1 MTFLNFILLGGVAAA
16 SIPVIIHLINRN
28 RFRIVRWGAMHLLD
42 KALRE
47 NTRKLQLEQLLL
59 LLIRCL
65 IPTLLALALARPVLK
80 GVEALIGSA
89 KSSQVI
95 LLDNSYSMEAGGRA
109 NGAFA
114 QARNEA
120 EALLDNI
127 ARGSDVAVMTM
138 SGEGGLLLNQ
148 TTFDHD
154 KLIRELRETDA
165 GYGKAEA
172 VSSLENAV
180 ATISQMQHP
189 HREVVVI
196 SDFQKISWPENEAA
210 DRQRIMGLLQEAPL
224 PPRLTFLPVG
234 ASDTENVAVD
244 SLDFARLILGVGQPL
259 NIRANI
265 RNFGNRT
272 YGALQIYFRVDGKE
286 RLRTQ
291 IALGPNEESQVLFTH
306 SFKTGGS
313 HTIEVFA
320 DADSLT
326 ADNAYMASI
335 PVWDKVPVLL
345 VNGDPN
351 PQTLKGETDFL
362 EIALRPYGEAKSD
375 LRDLVET
382 ATVSLPEFTA
392 QAIEGQRVVVLANVR
407 QLNPSQLRSLQQ
419 FVREGGGLLIF
430 PGDRIDVQWHN
441 QVMATLDG
449 GLLPLP
455 WLDLA
460 GSINDD
466 AAATRIVNSHHTHAA
481 LDMFNDPRNG
491 DLGDGEINLWRK
503 LRLRPVDTSVSVVAK
518 LESGDPFLVEKRYG
532 AGLVIQCATPVD
544 GDWSNL
550 PARPFYLPLMQQLVT
565 YLASTVYPPRNVD
578 VGKPLAAIFAKEHAG
593 KSVTLRDP
601 SGAEHKIDIV
611 DRGERALA
619 EFTDTARTGLYIMN
633 APDDEPIHFVV
644 NTTREESDLRRWD
657 ASDVEAMAEDLGA
670 SFARSAEAYSEIDQH
685 RRFGREIW
693 RPIFWAVLALA
704 FLELWLQQRIANRK

>member
-1 MTFLNFILLGGVAAA
+1 MTFLNLILIGGTAAA
-16 SIPVIIHLINRN
+16 SIPIIIHLINRH

-59 LLIRCL
+59 LIVRCL

-89 KSSQVI
+89 KNSQVI
-95 LLDNSYSMEAGGRA
+95 LLDNSYSMEAGGKA
-109 NGAFA
+109 NGNFA
-114 QARNEA
+114 QARRET
-120 EALLDNI
+120 EELLDKL
-127 ARGSDVAVMTM
+127 ARGSDVAVVTM

-165 GYGKAEA
+165 GFGKAESITA
-172 VSSLENAV
+172 LENAV
-180 ATISQMQHP
+180 STISQMQHP
-189 HREVVVI
+189 YREIIVV
-196 SDFQKISWPENEAA
+196 SDFQKISWPEDEAPE
-210 DRQRIMGLLQEAPL
+210 RQRIMGLLKEAPL

-234 ASDTENVAVD
+234 ASDAENVSVE
-244 SLDFARLILGVGQPL
+244 SLDFARLILGVGQPI

-272 YGALQIYFRVDGKE
+272 YGALQVYFRVDGKE

-306 SFKTGGS
+306 DFESGGS

-320 DADSLT
+320 DADSLV
-326 ADNAYMASI
+326 ADNSYQASI

-351 PQTLKGETDFL
+351 PQSLKGETDFL
-362 EIALRPYGEAKSD
+362 EIALQPYGEAKAD
-375 LRDLVET
+375 LRDLIET
-382 ATVSLPEFTA
+382 DVVSLSEFNI
-392 QAIEGQRVVVLANVR
+392 QAIEGKRVVVLANVR
-407 QLNPSQLRSLQQ
+407 QLGPAQLRGLQQ

-430 PGDRIDVQWHN
+430 PGNRIDTQWHN
-441 QVMATLDG
+441 QVMAVLDG

-460 GSINDD
+460 GSINDS
-466 AAATRIVNSHHTHAA
+466 AAAASIVNSHHTHAA
-481 LDMFNDPRNG
+481 LEMFNDPRNG

-503 LRLRPVDTSVSVVAK
+503 LKLRPADTSVSIVAK
-518 LESGDPFLVEKRYG
+518 LDSGDPFLVEKRYG

-578 VGKPLAAIFAKEHAG
+578 VGKPIAAIFSKEHAG
-593 KSVTLRDP
+593 KSLIVRDP
-601 SGAEHKIDIV
+601 SGQEHKV
-611 DRGERALA
+611 NVSDRGERALA
-619 EFTDTARTGLYIMN
+619 EFAETSRPGLYIMTG
-633 APDDEPIHFVV
+633 PGDEPIHFVV

-657 ASDVEAMAEDLGA
+657 ASAVEALAEDLGA
-670 SFARSAEAYSEIDQH
+670 SFVSSADAYTELDEH

-693 RPIFWAVLALA
+693 RPIFWAVLMLV
-704 FLELWLQQRIANRK
+704 FLEIWLQQRIGDRK